1 MYLKACKR
9 RKNGKEHRYFS
20 VVESRRL
27 PGGKVFQRQVLYLG
41 EINDSQQAAW
51 RKTLLVV
58 GERGQDPVAMSLFP
72 DDRPLPP
79 DAVDAV
85 QVRMNEMVLRRPRAF
100 GDCWLGCE
108 LWRQLQLDGFWNKRL
123 PEGKEQIPWAKVL
136 ELLVVNRLIDP
147 GSEFRVHRHWFAQT
161 AMDQL
166 LGVDESVAAKDRL
179 YRCLDRLLEHKD
191 ELFRHL
197 QSRWK
202 DLFAADF
209 DVLLYDLTSTYFEG
223 LCQDNPKAGHGYS
236 RDGRGDCRQV
246 VIALVVTPQ
255 GLPLAYEVMPGNTSD
270 RATPR
275 TFLDKI
281 QSLYGKAR
289 RTWVMDRGI
298 PSEDLLAQMR
308 ADGVDYL
315 VGTPRGQLSKLEAL
329 LAGLPWQKVR
339 DDVQVKLLPKDGEV
353 YVLAK
358 SNSRRQK
365 EHAMRRRRLRG
376 MWDGLVKLRQRCPS
390 RDDLLKGVT
399 LLSHD
404 AGRAAALVEVH
415 LPPEGQAVTRESFR
429 FALRKDAFRAAWRRD
444 GAYILRGTL
453 RESDP
458 AVLWQR
464 YMLLTEIEATF
475 KCLKSELAIR
485 PVHHQLEHR
494 VEAHILVA
502 FLGYCLMTTLKL
514 QLAPH
519 APGLT
524 PRSALEKL
532 CAIQMVDVCLPVVQ
546 AADQA
551 IGTPD
556 GDTDPTN
563 RWLVMPRHT
572 QPEPEQQII
581 LDLLAMSLP
590 AQPPPRI
597 TGRDIGGQNLP
608 PRQPT
613 LPL

>member
-27 PGGKVFQRQVLYLG
+27 SGGKVFQRQVLYLG

-51 RKTLLVV
+51 RKTLSVV
-58 GERGQDPVAMSLFP
+58 GERGQEPQSMSLFP
-72 DDRPLPP
+72 DDRPVPP

-85 QVRMNEMVLRRPRAF
+85 QVRMSQMVLRRPRAF
-100 GDCWLGCE
+100 GDCWRGCE
-108 LWRQLQLDGFWNKRL
+108 LWRRLQLDGFWQKHL
-123 PEGKEQIPWAKVL
+123 PEGKEPIPWAKVL
-136 ELLVVNRLIDP
+136 QLLVVNRLIAP
-147 GSEFRVHRHWFAQT
+147 GSEFRVHRHWFGVT
-161 AMDQL
+161 AMDAL

-179 YRCLDRLLEHKD
+179 YRCLDRLLDHK
-191 ELFRHL
+191 ENLFKHL

-223 LCQDNPKAGHGYS
+223 LCEQNPKALHGHS

-246 VIALVVTPQ
+246 VIALIVTPQ

-270 RATPR
+270 RATLR

-281 QSLYGKAR
+281 ESLYGKAR

-298 PSEDLLAQMR
+298 PSEELLAQMR
-308 ADGVDYL
+308 SEGVDYL
-315 VGTPRGQLSKLEAL
+315 VGTPRGQLSKLEAD
-329 LAGLPWQKVR
+329 LALLPWQKVR
-339 DDVQVKLLPKDGEV
+339 DDVEVKLLSKEGEV

-358 SNSRRQK
+358 SGARRQK
-365 EHAMRRRRLRG
+365 EHAMRRRRLRAL
-376 MWDGLVKLRQRCPS
+376 WDGLAKLRKRCPP
-390 RDDLLKGVT
+390 RDDLLKAVT
-399 LLSHD
+399 LLTHE
-404 AGRAAALVEVH
+404 AGRAASLVEIH
-415 LPPEGQAVTRESFR
+415 LPPEGQGVTGESFR
-429 FALRKDAFRAAWRRD
+429 FALRKEAFRAAWRRD
-444 GAYILRGTL
+444 GAYLLRGTL
-453 RESDP
+453 RENDP

-464 YMLLTEIEATF
+464 YMLLTEIEAAF

-514 QLAPH
+514 QLAQH

-524 PRSALEKL
+524 PRAALEKL
-532 CAIQMVDVCLPVVQ
+532 AAIQMVDVWLP
-546 AADQA
+546 
-551 IGTPD
+551 TTD
-556 GDTDPTN
+556 G

-572 QPEPEQQII
+572 QPEAEQQIV
-581 LDLLAMSLP
+581 LDLLGLSLP

-597 TGRDIGGQNLP
+597 TTQDLGAPDQPLSAIP
-608 PRQPT
+608 PYR
-613 LPL
+613 

>member
-27 PGGKVFQRQVLYLG
+27 SGGKVFQRQVLYLG

-51 RKTLLVV
+51 RKTLSVV
-58 GERGQDPVAMSLFP
+58 GERGQEPQSMSLFP
-72 DDRPLPP
+72 DDRPVPP

-85 QVRMNEMVLRRPRAF
+85 QVRMSQMVLRRPRAF

-108 LWRQLQLDGFWNKRL
+108 LWRRLQLDGFWQKHL
-123 PEGKEQIPWAKVL
+123 PEGKEPIPWAKVL
-136 ELLVVNRLIDP
+136 QLLVVNRLIAP
-147 GSEFRVHRHWFAQT
+147 GSEFRVHRHWFGVT
-161 AMDQL
+161 AMDAL

-179 YRCLDRLLEHKD
+179 YRCLDRLLDHKD

-223 LCQDNPKAGHGYS
+223 LCEQNPKALHGYS

-246 VIALVVTPQ
+246 VIALIVTPQ

-270 RATPR
+270 RATLR

-281 QSLYGKAR
+281 ESLYGKAR

-298 PSEDLLAQMR
+298 PSEELLAQMR
-308 ADGVDYL
+308 SEGVDYL
-315 VGTPRGQLSKLEAL
+315 VGTPRGQLSKLEAD
-329 LAGLPWQKVR
+329 LALLPWQKVR
-339 DDVQVKLLPKDGEV
+339 NDVEVKLLSKDGEV

-358 SNSRRQK
+358 SGARRQK
-365 EHAMRRRRLRG
+365 EHAMRHRRLRAL
-376 MWDGLVKLRQRCPS
+376 WDGLVKLRKRCPH
-390 RDDLLKGVT
+390 RDDLLKAVA
-399 LLSHD
+399 LLTHE
-404 AGRAAALVEVH
+404 AGRAASLVEIH
-415 LPPEGQAVTRESFR
+415 LPPEGQAVTGQSFR
-429 FALRKDAFRAAWRRD
+429 FALRKEAFRAAWRRD
-444 GAYILRGTL
+444 GAYLLRGTL
-453 RESDP
+453 RENDP

-464 YMLLTEIEATF
+464 YMLLTEIEAAF

-514 QLAPH
+514 QLAAH

-532 CAIQMVDVCLPVVQ
+532 SAIQMVDVWLP
-546 AADQA
+546 
-551 IGTPD
+551 TTD
-556 GDTDPTN
+556 G

-572 QPEPEQQII
+572 QPEPEQQIV
-581 LDLLAMSLP
+581 LDLLGLSLP

-597 TGRDIGGQNLP
+597 TTPEIASQDLGPTDRPPSQRPPSGQP
-608 PRQPT
+608 M

>member
-9 RKNGKEHRYFS
+9 RKNGKEHRYFT

-27 PGGKVFQRQVLYLG
+27 TGGKVLQRQVLYLG

-51 RKTLLVV
+51 RKTLSVV
-58 GERGQDPVAMSLFP
+58 AGRGQQPQAMSLFP
-72 DDRPLPP
+72 DDRPVPP
-79 DAVDAV
+79 DALNAV
-85 QVRMNEMVLRRPRAF
+85 RVRMSEMLLRRPRAF
-100 GDCWLGCE
+100 GDCWLACE
-108 LWRQLQLDGFWNKRL
+108 LWRQLQLDRFWGMRL
-123 PEGKEQIPWAKVL
+123 PQGKEDVPWAKVL
-136 ELLVVNRLIDP
+136 QLLVVNRLIEP
-147 GSEFRVHRHWFAQT
+147 GSEFRVHRHWFGRT
-161 AMDQL
+161 AMDEL
-166 LGVDESVAAKDRL
+166 LDVDESVAAKDRL
-179 YRCLDRLLEHKD
+179 YRCLDRLLDHKD

-202 DLFAADF
+202 DLFAVDF

-223 LCQDNPKAGHGYS
+223 LCQQNPKARHGYS

-246 VIALVVTPQ
+246 VIALIVTPQ

-270 RATPR
+270 RATLR

-281 QSLYGKAR
+281 ESLYGKAR

-298 PSEDLLAQMR
+298 PSEEVLAQMR
-308 ADGVDYL
+308 AEGVDYL
-315 VGTPRGQLSKLEAL
+315 VGTPRGQLSKLEAD

-339 DDVQVKLLPKDGEV
+339 DDVEVKLLAKDGEM

-358 SNSRRQK
+358 SCARRQK
-365 EHAMRRRRLRG
+365 EHAMRRRRLRA

-390 RDDLLKGVT
+390 RDELLKAVT
-399 LLSHD
+399 LLTHE
-404 AGRAAALVEVH
+404 AGRAAALVAIH
-415 LPPEGQAVTRESFR
+415 LPPEGQPVTPASFR
-429 FALRKDAFRAAWRRD
+429 FTLRKDAFRAAWRRD
-444 GAYILRGTL
+444 GSYILRGTL

-464 YMLLTEIEATF
+464 YMLLTEIEAAF

-514 QLAPH
+514 QLSAH

-532 CAIQMVDVCLPVVQ
+532 SAIQMVDVWLP
-546 AADQA
+546 
-551 IGTPD
+551 TTD
-556 GDTDPTN
+556 G

-572 QPEPEQQII
+572 QPEPEQQIV
-581 LDLLAMSLP
+581 LDLLGLSLP

-597 TGRDIGGQNLP
+597 TTADVTGPALP
-608 PRQPT
+608 ARQPT

>member
-1 MYLKACKR
+1 MAGMYLKACKR
-9 RKNGKEHRYFS
+9 RKNGKDHRYFS

-51 RKTLLVV
+51 RKTLSVV
-58 GERGQDPVAMSLFP
+58 GERGEEPVSMSLFP

-79 DAVDAV
+79 DAVNGV
-85 QVRMNEMVLRRPRAF
+85 QVRMNEMVLCRPRAF

-108 LWRQLQLDGFWNKRL
+108 LWRQLQLDGFWHKRL

-147 GSEFRVHRHWFAQT
+147 GSEFRVHRHWFART

-191 ELFRHL
+191 DLFRHL

-223 LCQDNPKAGHGYS
+223 LCQDNPKARHGYS

-246 VIALVVTPQ
+246 VIALVVTPR

-270 RATPR
+270 RATLR

-281 QSLYGKAR
+281 ESLYGKAR

-298 PSEDLLAQMR
+298 PSEELLAQMR

-315 VGTPRGQLSKLEAL
+315 VGTPRGQLSKLETL

-358 SNSRRQK
+358 SDSRRRK
-365 EHAMRRRRLRG
+365 EHAMRRRRLRA
-376 MWDGLVKLRQRCPS
+376 MWDGLAKLRQRCPN

-399 LLSHD
+399 LLSHE

-415 LPPEGQAVTRESFR
+415 LPSEGQAVTRESFR

-464 YMLLTEIEATF
+464 YMLLTEIEAAF

-502 FLGYCLMTTLKL
+502 FLGYCLMATLKL
-514 QLAPH
+514 QLIPH

-532 CAIQMVDVCLPVVQ
+532 CAIQMLDVWLP
-546 AADQA
+546 
-551 IGTPD
+551 TTD
-556 GDTDPTN
+556 GH
-563 RWLVMPRHT
+563 WLIMPRHT
-572 QPEPEQQII
+572 QPEPQQQII
-581 LDLLAMSLP
+581 LDLLGLSLP

-597 TGRDIGGQNLP
+597 RSNDITEPGLP
-608 PRQPT
+608 PRQPA

>member
-27 PGGKVFQRQVLYLG
+27 PGGKMFQRQVLYLG

-51 RKTLLVV
+51 RKTLSVV
-58 GERGQDPVAMSLFP
+58 GEHGQPPQSMSLFP
-72 DDRPLPP
+72 DDRALPS
-79 DAVDAV
+79 DAVNAV

-108 LWRQLQLDGFWNKRL
+108 LWRQLQLDDFWCKHL
-123 PEGKEQIPWAKVL
+123 GEGKEQIPWAQVL
-136 ELLVVNRLIDP
+136 QLLVVNRLIDP
-147 GSEFRVHRHWFAQT
+147 GSEFRVHRHWFDRT

-179 YRCLDRLLEHKD
+179 YRCLDHLLEHKD

-223 LCQDNPKAGHGYS
+223 LCQDNPKAKHGYS

-270 RATPR
+270 RATLR

-281 QSLYGKAR
+281 ESLYGKAR

-298 PSEDLLAQMR
+298 PSEELLAQMR
-308 ADGVDYL
+308 AEGVDYL
-315 VGTPRGQLSKLEAL
+315 VGTPRGQLSKLEAD

-339 DDVQVKLLPKDGEV
+339 DDVQVKLLAKDGEV

-358 SNSRRQK
+358 SDSRRQK
-365 EHAMRRRRLRG
+365 EHAMRRRRLRT

-390 RDDLLKGVT
+390 RDELLKAVT
-399 LLSHD
+399 LLTHE
-404 AGRAAALVEVH
+404 AGRAAGLVEVH
-415 LPPEGQAVTRESFR
+415 LPPEGQAVTSESFR

-453 RESDP
+453 REGDP
-458 AVLWQR
+458 SVLWQR
-464 YMLLTEIEATF
+464 YMLLTEIETAF

-502 FLGYCLMTTLKL
+502 FLGYCLMTTLKR
-514 QLAPH
+514 QLAAH
-519 APGLT
+519 AAGLT

-532 CAIQMVDVCLPVVQ
+532 SAIQMVDVWLP
-546 AADQA
+546 
-551 IGTPD
+551 TTD
-556 GDTDPTN
+556 G

-572 QPEPEQQII
+572 QPEPEQQIV
-581 LDLLAMSLP
+581 LDLLGLTLP

-597 TGRDIGGQNLP
+597 TTRDIDGQDLP
-608 PRQPT
+608 PRQPM